1 MFERR
6 LAPVEILSESS
17 LIALERGWQRLVSE
31 IGIQFQHEG
40 VLERFRAAGQRVED
54 DVVRFDPEWVLE
66 QVRKAPSSFDAA
78 GHAARSLRFAP
89 ERMAFCACQ
98 SAPFVREAG
107 VRRNATVDDFRNFVR
122 LTQVIDEL
130 DTPGYPICEPADLDV
145 ETRHLDLQL
154 LLATETDK
162 PYAAAQFDPVG
173 CSDSIAMSAI
183 VHGGLDV
190 LRESP
195 ALFGVINAN
204 SPLRF
209 DGRMLDSLLV
219 LAEARQVRR
228 RHAVHPDGRD
238 GPGLGRRLARPADR
252 RGAHGDRARP
262 ARVARLPGRDGLV
275 RLALEHAVGL
285 ARLRRP
291 RVGDRAARLGTDR
304 APLRPALALRRA
316 AG

>member
-1 MFERR
+1 VFERR
-6 LAPVEILSESS
+6 LAPVELLSESS
-17 LIALERGWQRLVSE
+17 LLALERGWMRLVSE

-40 VLERFRAAGQRVED
+40 VLELFRKAGQRVED
-54 DVVRFDPEWVLE
+54 DVVKFDPEWVLE
-66 QVRKAPSSFDAA
+66 QVRKAPSSFELR
-78 GHAARSLRFAP
+78 GRGEGTSLQFAP
-89 ERMAFCACQ
+89 DRMAFCACQ
-98 SAPFVREAG
+98 SAPFVRDAG
-107 VRRNATVDDFRNFVR
+107 VRRNATVDDFRNFVH

-183 VHGGLDV
+183 VYGGLDV
-190 LRESP
+190 LREQP

-219 LAEARQVRR
+219 LAEARQ
-228 RHAVHPDGRD
+228 AVVVTPFILMGAM
-238 GPGLGRRLARPADR
+238 GP
-252 RGAHGDRARP
+252 
-262 ARVARLPGRDGLV
+262 V
-275 RLALEHAVGL
+275 
-285 ARLRRP
+285 
-291 RVGDRAARLGTDR
+291 
-304 APLRPALALRRA
+304 
-316 AG
+316 